1 MGSYRALTIFKFE
14 GDVSRTADTL
24 YDHILSSN
32 RLFPGNNHS
41 LVYCLFVYC
50 MGGIMI
56 SVLILSVVD
65 RGFEP
70 RSCQIKDYKLVFVAS
85 PLSMQH

>member
-1 MGSYRALTIFKFE
+1 
-14 GDVSRTADTL
+14 
-24 YDHILSSN
+24 
-32 RLFPGNNHS
+32 
-41 LVYCLFVYC
+41 

-65 RGFEP
+65 RGLEP